1 MDGNGRTARFIMNA
15 MLITGGYS
23 WTIIPVEKRDEYM
36 SALEKASV
44 DGDIV
49 PFAKFIY
56 GLIR

>member
-1 MDGNGRTARFIMNA
+1 MNA
-15 MLITGGYS
+15 MLITGGYL